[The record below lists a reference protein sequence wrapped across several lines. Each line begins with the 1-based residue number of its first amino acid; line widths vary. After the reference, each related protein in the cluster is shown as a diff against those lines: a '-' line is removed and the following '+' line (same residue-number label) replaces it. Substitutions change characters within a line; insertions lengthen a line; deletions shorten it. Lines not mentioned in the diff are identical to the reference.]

1 MSEAPVGLIGKFVA
15 NRPVLSISVFAIG
28 LTTLAVVGLRQA
40 GDGAFVASSFMTN
53 ALVALALPVALAAI
67 EPRTRAARFG
77 FIFLISVIGGILAAA
92 AISDWWILAYVPAPP
107 LWLTLSATGFTLY
120 LVALSPMMASI
131 ARLGVLAPSAAILG
145 VGGAGGYFAVESM
158 LMTAEGAGI
167 AALALAAGASIGAGV
182 SADFSRYFARGFS
195 RRRAAAAAGHAAVA
209 PIMFTLLAV
218 GILLGIQTI
227 NANFGAIEWRVI
239 WPGLTA
245 ILAATIGAMIA
256 VAGALSIDDA
266 SEMVAVDENR
276 RRQWFKNSWAPVRR
290 LLPVTTSLA
299 TMAIAGVI
307 SVIAIFEAGFA
318 APVSLI
324 IFFVLIAIAA
334 GLSFVSIR
342 ISLMVAGL
350 LGFGALITGY
360 GYAIFGLTLPSL
372 LDRMLALTLC
382 AVALGHLTVSW
393 RDASDHWRD
402 ARDIAEN
409 ALSDGLRRFL
419 FLVGTGVVALF
430 TASQTFH
437 WPGGAKA
444 AGYFLSTAFLSVL
457 LVSPVMIV
465 MSARS
470 TRH

>member
-15 NRPVLSISVFAIG
+15 NRPLLSISVFAIG

-40 GDGAFVASSFMTN
+40 GGDAFAASSFIVN
-53 ALVALALPVALAAI
+53 ALVAMALPVALAAI
-67 EPRTRAARFG
+67 EPRSGARR
-77 FIFLISVIGGILAAA
+77 IAYIILIMGVGGLLASA
-92 AISDWWILAYVPAPP
+92 AISDWWLLSKVPSPP
-107 LWLTLSATGFTLY
+107 LWLTLTATGFTLY
-120 LVALSPMMASI
+120 LIALSPMMASI
-131 ARLGVLAPSAAILG
+131 SRLGVLAPIAAILG
-145 VGGAGGYFAVESM
+145 VGGASGYFAVESM
-158 LMTAEGAGI
+158 LLTAEGAGV

-195 RRRAAAAAGHAAVA
+195 RRRAAAAAGHATVA

-227 NANFGAIEWRVI
+227 NVNFGAIEWRII

-245 ILAATIGAMIA
+245 VLAATIGAMIA

-276 RRQWFKNSWAPVRR
+276 RRQWFTKSWQPVRQ

-299 TMAIAGVI
+299 TMAIAGVFA
-307 SVIAIFEAGFA
+307 VIAIFEAGFA
-318 APVSLI
+318 APISLI
-324 IFFVLIAIAA
+324 FFFALIAIAA

-342 ISLMVAGL
+342 ISIMVAGL
-350 LGFGALITGY
+350 LGFSALLAGY
-360 GYAIFGLTLPSL
+360 GYVIFGVALPSL
-372 LDRMLALTLC
+372 LDRLLALTLS

-393 RDASDHWRD
+393 RDASDQWRD
-402 ARDIAEN
+402 ARDVAEN

-419 FLVGTGVVALF
+419 FLVGTGVVSLF
-430 TASQTFH
+430 TASHTYN
-437 WPGGAKA
+437 WPGGAHA
-444 AGYFLSTAFLSVL
+444 AGYFLSTAFISVL